1 MANGDTTASRLGADN
16 QGVDKDALF
25 LKVFAGE
32 ILTTFEEMNIMKDLH
47 MVRTIQNGKSAQ
59 FPVTGIATAKYH
71 TPGQSIADA
80 GNSYLTNMRHSEKI
94 ITIDDLLV
102 ASTFIANID
111 ELRNHYDVRSIYAK
125 ELGKALAKRFDI
137 ATMKTLCACALSAAT
152 ITGGYG
158 GTNITTRLTANGPTA
173 TELVDSIVW
182 AAQQLDEKDVPE
194 DERFAIL
201 KPRDYYTIL
210 GSDDTAM
217 NNLYGG
223 SGNIATGQIATI
235 AGIKLYKSTHLGAIT
250 VASGSADANDAL
262 SKNDVFGANGVGYN
276 ATNLSDYEMIVAHP
290 SAIGTV
296 KLLDLATESEYQIDR
311 QGTLFVAKY
320 AMGHGVLRPEASVLI
335 G

>member
-1 MANGDTTASRLGADN
+1 MANGATSASRLGQVNNAGDT
-16 QGVDKDALF
+16 DALF
-25 LKVFAGE
+25 LKVFSGE
-32 ILTTFEEMNIMKDLH
+32 ILTTFEELNVMKDLH
-47 MVRTIQNGKSAQ
+47 MVRTIQSGKSAQ
-59 FPVTGIATAKYH
+59 FPLTGIATAKYH
-71 TPGQSIADA
+71 TPGQNIADA
-80 GNSYLTNMRHSEKI
+80 DAGYLSNIKHAERI

-111 ELRNHYDVRSIYAK
+111 ELKNHYDVRSIYAK

-137 ATMKTLCACALSAAT
+137 ATMKTLVAAAQDTSA
-152 ITGGYG
+152 IGGYG
-158 GTNITTRLTANGPTA
+158 GTQLTSKLSA
-173 TELVDSIVW
+173 TPLASEIVDALML
-182 AAQQLDEKDVPE
+182 AAQNLDEKDVPE

-201 KPRDYYTIL
+201 KPRDYYTL
-210 GSDDTAM
+210 LASDETVI

-223 SGNIATGQIATI
+223 SGNVATGQIPTI
-235 AGIKLYKSTHLGAIT
+235 AGIRIFKSNHLNTVT

-276 ATNLSDYEMIVAHP
+276 ATDISAVEMIVAHP

-296 KLLDLATESEYQIDR
+296 KLLDLATESEYQIER

-320 AMGHGVLRPEASVLI
+320 AMGHGVLRPQCAVTI